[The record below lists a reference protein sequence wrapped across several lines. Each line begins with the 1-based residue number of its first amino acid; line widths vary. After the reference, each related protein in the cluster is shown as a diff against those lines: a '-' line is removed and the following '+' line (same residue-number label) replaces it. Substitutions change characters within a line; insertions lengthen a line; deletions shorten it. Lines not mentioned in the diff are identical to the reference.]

1 MLAAHRLIHLRK
13 QLMIIVIDD
22 YFLDPTISL
31 LGLRT
36 SENGGKKGQWCFPK
50 PRMSSTIVLRCPQ
63 PTNIQLTVREEERNE
78 ELFIFKS
85 LEFEKKCAIK
95 TVGCCWNSRPSI
107 HESLQFWFR

>member
-1 MLAAHRLIHLRK
+1 
-13 QLMIIVIDD
+13 MIIVIDD

-107 HESLQFWFR
+107 HELLQFWFR